1 MKIVLDASVV
11 AKWFIEE
18 ENTEKAI
25 EIRDKFVRGEIK
37 VLVPSLLI
45 YEIGNVFLK
54 HPAKNSKDVE
64 NDFKALF
71 DIGMEIVEIN
81 KPEILRDIHKNA
93 KHFGITFYDAVYV
106 TLALKEGCKLI
117 TADKKLKRKVN
128 MVELL

>member
-18 ENTEKAI
+18 EDTEKAI

-37 VLVPSLLI
+37 ILVPSLLI

-54 HPAKNSKDVE
+54 HPAKNSRDVE

-71 DIGMEIVEIN
+71 DIMEIVEIN
-81 KPEILRDIHKNA
+81 KPEIKDIHKNA

-106 TLALKEGCKLI
+106 TLALKEG
-117 TADKKLKRKVN
+117 AS
-128 MVELL
+128 

>member
-18 ENTEKAI
+18 EDTEKAI
-25 EIRDKFVRGEIK
+25 EIRDKFVRGEIE

-81 KPEILRDIHKNA
+81 KPEIKDIHKNA
-93 KHFGITFYDAVYV
+93 RHFGITFYDAVYV

>member
-25 EIRDKFVRGEIK
+25 EIRDKFVRGEIE

-54 HPAKNSKDVE
+54 HPAKNSRDVE

-81 KPEILRDIHKNA
+81 KPEIKDIHKNA

-117 TADKKLKRKVN
+117 TADKKLKKKS
-128 MVELL
+128 

>member
-25 EIRDKFVRGEIK
+25 EMRDKFVRIK
-37 VLVPSLLI
+37 VLAPSLLI

-54 HPAKNSKDVE
+54 HPAKNSGDVE
-64 NDFKALF
+64 NDFRALF

-81 KPEILRDIHKNA
+81 KPEILKDIHKNA
-93 KHFGITFYDAVYV
+93 KYFGIIYDAVYV
-106 TLALKEGCKLI
+106 TLALEEGCKLI

-128 MVELL
+128 G

>member
-25 EIRDKFVRGEIK
+25 EIRDKFVRGEIE

-45 YEIGNVFLK
+45 YEVGNVFLK
-54 HPAKNSKDVE
+54 HPAKNSRDVE

-81 KPEILRDIHKNA
+81 KPEIKDIHKNA
-93 KHFGITFYDAVYV
+93 SHFGITFHDAVYV
-106 TLALKEGCKLI
+106 TLALKERCKLI

>member
-11 AKWFIEE
+11 VKWFIEE

-25 EIRDKFVRGEIK
+25 VIRDKFVRGEIE

-54 HPAKNSKDVE
+54 HPAKNSRDVE

-81 KPEILRDIHKNA
+81 KPEIKDIHKNA

>member
-18 ENTEKAI
+18 ADMEKAI
-25 EIRDKFVRGEIK
+25 EIRDKFVRGEIEI
-37 VLVPSLLI
+37 LVPSLLI

-54 HPAKNSKDVE
+54 HPAKNSRDVE
-64 NDFKALF
+64 NDFRALF
-71 DIGMEIVEIN
+71 DIGMEIVGIN
-81 KPEILRDIHKNA
+81 KPEIKDIHKNA
-93 KHFGITFYDAVYV
+93 KHFGIIFYDAVYV

-117 TADKKLKRKVN
+117 IADKKLKRKVN

>member
-1 MKIVLDASVV
+1 MKIVSDASVV

-25 EIRDKFVRGEIK
+25 EMRDKFVRGEIE

-81 KPEILRDIHKNA
+81 KPEILKDIHKNV
-93 KHFGITFYDAVYV
+93 KYFGIIYDAVYV
-106 TLALKEGCKLI
+106 TLALKERCKLI

>member
-25 EIRDKFVRGEIK
+25 EIRDKFVRGEIE

-81 KPEILRDIHKNA
+81 KPEIKDIHKNA

>member
-1 MKIVLDASVV
+1 MKIVSDASVV

-25 EIRDKFVRGEIK
+25 EMRDKFVRIK

-45 YEIGNVFLK
+45 CEIGNVFLK

-81 KPEILRDIHKNA
+81 KPEILKDIHKNV
-93 KHFGITFYDAVYV
+93 KYFGIIYDAVYV
-106 TLALKEGCKLI
+106 TLALKERCKLI